1 MIVLVDAASVFFKVE
16 GDEAKAQELTK
27 KLDAKLVAY
36 EKILAKQKYLAGDVS
51 DTINS
56 SIFA

>member
-1 MIVLVDAASVFFKVE
+1 MIVYVASVFFKVE

-51 DTINS
+51 S
-56 SIFA
+56 SFKSPISA